1 VLHRGRAKWG
11 CGTYRNILLLLLV
24 LGLGVLAGRQAG
36 GGRSGEWS
44 GDPVRRWGEM
54 AKGSGERG
62 QLLPVSA
69 DDGKGNGG
77 GGAADDAALFKGSA
91 MTRRGAVA
99 ALSYMAC
106 SGTYHARS
114 APSPGGRFGC
124 FLCFGGAVASSRVLV
139 SVGGRVALF
148 VPACVQRIRE
158 RTCITCGELLLVL
171 VVTYAFC

>member
-1 VLHRGRAKWG
+1 
-11 CGTYRNILLLLLV
+11 
-24 LGLGVLAGRQAG
+24 
-36 GGRSGEWS
+36 
-44 GDPVRRWGEM
+44 M

-139 SVGGRVALF
+139 SVGGTGCSVRSCLRSANSGAHLHHVWGIVACASRH
-148 VPACVQRIRE
+148 VR
-158 RTCITCGELLLVL
+158 LLLNSATSLLGFVQDG
-171 VVTYAFC
+171 